1 MWTTDTI
8 LFLLGVL
15 LLAGVVSAKFSNRF
29 NLPSLVLF
37 IAVGMIMNRFI
48 YFDNTKLAQLFGI
61 LALIVIL
68 FEGGMQTSWKQMRPV
83 VGAAVSLA
91 TIGVVVTALVFGLCA
106 AYILDISWK
115 EGLLIGAIVGS
126 TDAAAV
132 FAVMGSQRVKRKLS
146 STLEAESGTND
157 PMAVFLTV
165 SLIEWIQVPDANLLS
180 MFLSF
185 LWEMG
190 FGLVFGLGVGWLA
203 IQIVN
208 RIHLDTSGLYPVL
221 SIGIAFVTYS
231 GAAMLHGSGFL
242 AVYVM
247 ALVLGN
253 ADLQYRFTISRFNEG
268 FAWMMQILMFILL
281 GLFVFPGEL
290 VEVMWQAI
298 LLSLILMLIARP
310 LGVAVSLLF
319 GRFSLREQTL
329 IAWAGLKGAV
339 PIVLATYPMIA
350 GLEQGQLFFNV
361 IFFIVLT
368 SALVQGATISPLARR
383 LGLAGDPSAGISQG
397 LELVSV
403 GKANLDMVKKSIEP
417 GTCVENCTLQQLE
430 LPEDTLITAIVR
442 GEEMLAPRG
451 HTRLQA
457 GDVAYVLVAKK
468 NLDTVRSMFTEQA
481 REGCC
486 SDRNREGDAEVP

>member
-8 LFLLGVL
+8 IFLLGIL

-48 YFDNTKLAQLFGI
+48 YFDNTKLTQLFGI

-91 TIGVVVTALVFGLCA
+91 TIGVAVTALVFGLCA

-132 FAVMGSQRVKRKLS
+132 FAVMGSQSVKRKLS

-165 SLIEWIQVPDANLLS
+165 SLIEWIQVPDANLFY

-190 FGLVFGLGVGWLA
+190 FGLAFGLGVGWLA

-221 SIGIAFVTYS
+221 SIGLAIMTYS

-253 ADLQYRFTISRFNEG
+253 ADLQYRFTIARFNEG

-281 GLFVFPGEL
+281 GLLVFPGEL
-290 VEVMWQAI
+290 VEVMWQGI

-310 LGVAVSLLF
+310 LGVAASLLF

-350 GLEQGQLFFNV
+350 GLEHGQLFFNV

-383 LGLAGDPSAGISQG
+383 LGLAGEPSTGISHG

-403 GKANLDMVKKSIEP
+403 GKTNLDMVKKSIEP
-417 GTCVENCTLQQLE
+417 GTCVENCTLQQLK

-468 NLDTVRSMFTEQA
+468 NLDTVRSMFTEPA

-486 SDRNREGDAEVP
+486 SDRNREADAEVP

>member
-8 LFLLGVL
+8 IFLLGIL

-29 NLPSLVLF
+29 NVPSLVLF

-48 YFDNTKLAQLFGI
+48 YFDNTKLTQLFGI

-91 TIGVVVTALVFGLCA
+91 TLGVAVTALVFGLCA

-165 SLIEWIQVPDANLLS
+165 SLIEWIQTPNANLFY

-190 FGLVFGLGVGWLA
+190 FGLLFGLGVGRLA
-203 IQIVN
+203 IQLVN

-221 SIGIAFVTYS
+221 SIGLAIVTYS

-253 ADLQYRFTISRFNEG
+253 ADLQYRFTITRFNEG

-281 GLFVFPGEL
+281 GLLVFPGEL

-310 LGVAVSLLF
+310 LGVAASLLF

-403 GKANLDMVKKSIEP
+403 GKTNLDMVKKSIEP
-417 GTCVENCTLQQLE
+417 GTCVENVTLEQLG

-468 NLDTVRSMFTEQA
+468 NLDTVRSMFTEPVK
-481 REGCC
+481 EGYC
-486 SDRNREGDAEVP
+486 SGPNREADGEAP